1 MERYWTIRPRAPES
15 HFARFASLPR
25 PIAQLLYNRG
35 LREPNEVEAFLARAA
50 TETNPFRMR
59 GMKEAVERIREAI
72 TRGEQI
78 VVHGDFDA
86 DGVTS
91 TTVMVTGLEA
101 LGARVKAYIPHRV
114 DEGYGLNAPAIRR
127 LAASGCSL
135 MVTVDCGIR
144 ANQEIALANEVG
156 LEVVVT
162 DHHSPGE
169 LPDAL
174 AIVNPHQPAC
184 PYPYK
189 GFAGVGLAWKTIQAL
204 DLAERKRPL
213 GVETTP
219 LDVGSLL
226 DLVALGTVADMVPL
240 TGENRA
246 LVWQGLEQLRQT
258 QRVGLLALMESARI
272 APAAATEESIGFFLG
287 PRINAA
293 GRLAHAKLAYRL
305 LRTRDSG
312 EAYRLAAELEQ
323 KNRERQHLTKLALAR
338 AQEQLSDPA
347 APLLMVCDPACPE
360 GIVGLVAGRLL
371 EEYYRPVVV
380 VAQGEEWSRAS
391 CRSIPEFHITRALE
405 QVAPLLERYG
415 GHAAAAGFT
424 VRTERLPELTQALT
438 RIAQEALLTPGPD
451 GRPIDLRPRLV
462 ADAELPLHEIDE
474 SLVSALDA
482 LAPFGTDNREPLW
495 MCRNLVLRDAR
506 PVGDSKS
513 HLKLTLLDARQRAW
527 SAIAFQQGHRLGD
540 LTRTLDIAFSVKQSE
555 WQGRQRLEL
564 QVTDFRPAR
573 TP

>member
-1 MERYWTIRPRAPES
+1 MERYWTIRPHAPES
-15 HFARFASLPR
+15 HFARFAHLPR
-25 PIAQLLYNRG
+25 PVAQLLYNRG
-35 LREPNEVEAFLARAA
+35 LREVTEVEAFLARTA
-50 TETNPFRMR
+50 TDTNPFHMH

-72 TRGEQI
+72 RRSEKI

-114 DEGYGLNAPAIRR
+114 DEGYGLNAPAIHRM
-127 LAASGCSL
+127 AEQGYGL

-156 LEVVVT
+156 LDVVVT

-169 LPDAL
+169 PPEAI
-174 AIVNPHQPAC
+174 AIVNPHQLAC

-204 DLAERKRPL
+204 TLAERKRPL
-213 GVETTP
+213 TAGAALAD
-219 LDVGSLL
+219 LDTLL
-226 DLVALGTVADMVPL
+226 DLVAVGTVADMVPL
-240 TGENRA
+240 TGENRS
-246 LVWQGLEQLRQT
+246 LVWRGLEQLRQT
-258 QRVGLLALMESARI
+258 QREGLLALMESARI
-272 APAAATEESIGFFLG
+272 TPASATEESIGFGLG

-305 LRTRDSG
+305 LRTRDRG
-312 EAYRLAAELEQ
+312 EAQRLAAELEQ
-323 KNRERQHLTKLALAR
+323 KNRERQRLTQLALER
-338 AQEQLSDPA
+338 AHQQLPDPS
-347 APLLMVCDPACPE
+347 APLLMVCDTACPE

-371 EEYYRPVVV
+371 EEFYRPVVV
-380 VAQGEEWSRAS
+380 VSQGEEWSRAS

-405 QVAPLLERYG
+405 QLSPLLERYG

-424 VRTERLPELTQALT
+424 VRTERLLELKAALT
-438 RIAQEALLTPGPD
+438 TIARDALLAPGPD
-451 GRPIDLRPRLV
+451 GRPIDLRPRLI
-462 ADAELPLHEIDE
+462 ADAELPLHEIDA
-474 SLVSALDA
+474 SLVSALDE

-495 MCRNLVLRDAR
+495 MCRNLTLRDAR
-506 PVGDSKS
+506 SVGDGNS
-513 HLKLTLLDARQRAW
+513 HLKLTLLDERRRAW
-527 SAIAFQQGHRLGD
+527 NAIAFKQGHRLGE
-540 LTRTLDIAFSVKQSE
+540 LTRTLDLAFSVKQSE
-555 WQGRQRLEL
+555 WQGRPRLEL